1 KPRLGALRRKELRLN
16 CRLRKIDCSQRTG
29 PAGCRRTARKDACAP
44 DCASAS
50 AYSKMFFITAQS
62 LDRREA
68 IRRINLI
75 AGKDLRAMADEYK
88 IGVWRNSRENK
99 GWAGQVIERYLGLPQ
114 NSRQAP
120 DFGDWELKVVPLR
133 KDASGNLR
141 VKESMAITML
151 EPAEVVANNF
161 EDSHLYD
168 KLRSMVVV
176 SRVWESKE
184 ELHSILHAAA
194 EFDLD
199 NSEIRKQV
207 VSDYESIRAQIWE
220 RGIDSVTGDLGK
232 LVQARTKGPGHG
244 STSRAFY
251 ARPIFV
257 AHILNL
263 QKLAWMPRVFFDDE
277 SEPRRVGVATG

>member
-1 KPRLGALRRKELRLN
+1 MR
-16 CRLRKIDCSQRTG
+16 I
-29 PAGCRRTARKDACAP
+29 
-44 DCASAS
+44 
-50 AYSKMFFITAQS
+50 FFITTQT
-62 LDRREA
+62 LDRRDA
-68 IRRINLI
+68 VRRINLL
-75 AGKDLRAMADEYK
+75 AGKDLRALADEYK
-88 IGVWRNSRENK
+88 IPVWKNGRENK
-99 GWAGQVIERYLGLPQ
+99 GWAGLVIEHYLGLPQ

-133 KDASGNLR
+133 KDTDGNLR

-151 EPAEVVANNF
+151 EPAEVLASKF

-184 ELHSILHAAA
+184 ELHSMLHAAA

-199 NSEIRKQV
+199 DPEIHDRVKA
-207 VSDYESIRAQIWE
+207 DYETIRTQIRA
-220 RGIDSVTGDLGK
+220 RGIDLVTGDLGK

-263 QKLAWMPRVFFDDE
+263 QKLASMPRVVVWE
-277 SEPRRVGVATG
+277 SPVES

>member
-1 KPRLGALRRKELRLN
+1 MAILIIN
-16 CRLRKIDCSQRTG
+16 QR
-29 PAGCRRTARKDACAP
+29 
-44 DCASAS
+44 
-50 AYSKMFFITAQS
+50 

-68 IRRINLI
+68 LRRINQL
-75 AGKDLRAMADEYK
+75 AGKDLRPMADEYG
-88 IGVWRNSRENK
+88 IPVWKNGHENK
-99 GWAGQVIERYLGLPQ
+99 GWAGLVIERYLGLPQ

-120 DFGDWELKVVPLR
+120 DFGSWELKVVPLR
-133 KDASGNLR
+133 KDANGNLR

-151 EPAEVVANNF
+151 EPTEVLASRF

-176 SRVWESKE
+176 SRIYESPQ

-199 NSEIRKQV
+199 TPKIREQV
-207 VSDYESIRAQIWE
+207 ADDYEAIRTQI
-220 RGIDSVTGDLGK
+220 RTGGIDSVTGDLGT
-232 LVQARTKGPGHG
+232 LVQARTKGRGHG
-244 STSRAFY
+244 STTKAFY

-263 QKLAWMPRVFFDDE
+263 HKLASMSIVLSGDFVLN
-277 SEPRRVGVATG
+277 S

>member
-1 KPRLGALRRKELRLN
+1 M
-16 CRLRKIDCSQRTG
+16 S
-29 PAGCRRTARKDACAP
+29 
-44 DCASAS
+44 
-50 AYSKMFFITAQS
+50 FFITTQT

-68 IRRINLI
+68 VRRINFL

-88 IGVWRNSRENK
+88 IPVWKSGRENK
-99 GWAGQVIERYLGLPQ
+99 GWAGLVIERYLGLPQ

-133 KDASGNLR
+133 KETDGNLR

-151 EPAEVVANNF
+151 EPAEVLANKF

-176 SRVWESKE
+176 SRVYESKE
-184 ELHSILHAAA
+184 ELHSMLHAAA

-199 NSEIRKQV
+199 NPKISSQV
-207 VSDYESIRAQIWE
+207 KDDYETIQAQIRR

-251 ARPIFV
+251 ARPVFV

-263 QKLAWMPRVFFDDE
+263 QKLARMPRVWAE
-277 SEPRRVGVATG
+277 LIAIA

>member
-1 KPRLGALRRKELRLN
+1 MP
-16 CRLRKIDCSQRTG
+16 
-29 PAGCRRTARKDACAP
+29 
-44 DCASAS
+44 
-50 AYSKMFFITAQS
+50 FFITTQS
-62 LDRREA
+62 LDRKEA
-68 IRRINLI
+68 VRRINLL
-75 AGKDLRAMADEYK
+75 AGKDLRPLADQYG
-88 IGVWRNSRENK
+88 IPVWKNGRENK
-99 GWAGQVIERYLGLPQ
+99 GWAGLVIERYLGLPQ

-133 KDASGNLR
+133 KDAEGKLR

-151 EPAEVVANNF
+151 EPAEVLANKF

-176 SRVWESKE
+176 SRIYESPQ

-199 NSEIRKQV
+199 NPKVHDQV
-207 VSDYESIRAQIWE
+207 KADYETIRTQIRA

-232 LVQARTKGPGHG
+232 LVQARTKGRGHG

-251 ARPIFV
+251 ARPVFV

-263 QKLAWMPRVFFDDE
+263 QKLAFMPRVFGDE
-277 SEPRRVGVATG
+277 QTGLS

>member
-1 KPRLGALRRKELRLN
+1 MR
-16 CRLRKIDCSQRTG
+16 I
-29 PAGCRRTARKDACAP
+29 
-44 DCASAS
+44 
-50 AYSKMFFITAQS
+50 FFITTQT
-62 LDRREA
+62 LDRRDA
-68 IRRINLI
+68 VRRINLL
-75 AGKDLRAMADEYK
+75 AGKDLRALADEYK
-88 IGVWRNSRENK
+88 IPVWKNGRENK
-99 GWAGQVIERYLGLPQ
+99 GWAGLVIEHYLGLPQ

-133 KDASGNLR
+133 KDTDGNLR

-151 EPAEVVANNF
+151 EPAEVVANKF

-168 KLRSMVVV
+168 KLCSMVVV

-184 ELHSILHAAA
+184 ELHSMLHAAA

-199 NSEIRKQV
+199 DPKIHDRVKA
-207 VSDYESIRAQIWE
+207 DYETIRTQIRA
-220 RGIDSVTGDLGK
+220 RGIDLVTGDLGK

-263 QKLAWMPRVFFDDE
+263 QKLASMPRVVVWE
-277 SEPRRVGVATG
+277 SPVES

>member
-1 KPRLGALRRKELRLN
+1 
-16 CRLRKIDCSQRTG
+16 
-29 PAGCRRTARKDACAP
+29 
-44 DCASAS
+44 
-50 AYSKMFFITAQS
+50 MFFITQA
-62 LDRREA
+62 LDRHEA
-68 IRRINLI
+68 VRRINLL
-75 AGKDLRAMADEYK
+75 AGKDLRPMADDYK
-88 IGVWRNSRENK
+88 IPVWKNGRENK
-99 GWAGQVIERYLGLPQ
+99 GWAGLVIEHYLGLPQ

-133 KDASGNLR
+133 KDASGNMR
-141 VKESMAITML
+141 VKESMAITMI
-151 EPAEVVANNF
+151 EPTEVLANKF

-176 SRVWESKE
+176 SRVWESAKE
-184 ELHSILHAAA
+184 EHSMLHAAA

-199 NSEIRKQV
+199 DPKIHAQV
-207 VSDYESIRAQIWE
+207 REDYETIRGQIRN

-244 STSRAFY
+244 SRSRAFY

-263 QKLAWMPRVFFDDE
+263 QKLASMPRVYAGT
-277 SEPRRVGVATG
+277 SEA

>member
-1 KPRLGALRRKELRLN
+1 MAILIIN
-16 CRLRKIDCSQRTG
+16 QW
-29 PAGCRRTARKDACAP
+29 
-44 DCASAS
+44 
-50 AYSKMFFITAQS
+50 

-68 IRRINLI
+68 LRRINQL
-75 AGKDLRAMADEYK
+75 AGKDLRPMADEFG
-88 IGVWRNSRENK
+88 IPVWKNGHENK
-99 GWAGQVIERYLGLPQ
+99 GWAGLVIERYLGLRQ

-120 DFGDWELKVVPLR
+120 DFGSWELKVVPLR
-133 KDASGNLR
+133 KDANGILR

-151 EPAEVVANNF
+151 EPTEVLASRF

-176 SRVWESKE
+176 SRIYESPQ

-199 NSEIRKQV
+199 TPKIRKQV
-207 VSDYESIRAQIWE
+207 ADDYEAIRTQI
-220 RGIDSVTGDLGK
+220 RTGGIDSVTGDLGT
-232 LVQARTKGPGHG
+232 LVQARTKGRGHG
-244 STSRAFY
+244 STTKAFY

-263 QKLAWMPRVFFDDE
+263 HKLASMPIVLSDDFVLN
-277 SEPRRVGVATG
+277 S

>member
-1 KPRLGALRRKELRLN
+1 
-16 CRLRKIDCSQRTG
+16 
-29 PAGCRRTARKDACAP
+29 
-44 DCASAS
+44 
-50 AYSKMFFITAQS
+50 MFFITTQS
-62 LDRREA
+62 LDRHEA
-68 IRRINLI
+68 VRRINLL
-75 AGKDLRAMADEYK
+75 AGKDLRPLADEYK
-88 IGVWRNSRENK
+88 IPVWKNGHENK
-99 GWAGQVIERYLGLPQ
+99 GWAGLVIERYLGLPQ
-114 NSRQAP
+114 NSRQEP

-133 KDASGNLR
+133 KDLQGNLR
-141 VKESMAITML
+141 VKESMAVTML
-151 EPAEVVANNF
+151 EPAEVVANRF

-176 SRVWESKE
+176 SRVWESAQ
-184 ELHSILHAAA
+184 ELHSMLHAAA

-199 NSEIRKQV
+199 DPKIHSQV
-207 VSDYESIRAQIWE
+207 RDDYETIRGQIRN

-263 QKLAWMPRVFFDDE
+263 QKLAAMPHVFTD
-277 SEPRRVGVATG
+277 ATDFIQA

>member
-1 KPRLGALRRKELRLN
+1 MA
-16 CRLRKIDCSQRTG
+16 
-29 PAGCRRTARKDACAP
+29 
-44 DCASAS
+44 
-50 AYSKMFFITAQS
+50 FFITAQS
-62 LDRREA
+62 LNRHEA
-68 IRRINLI
+68 VRRINSL
-75 AGKDLRAMADEYK
+75 AGKDLRAMADDYK
-88 IGVWRNSRENK
+88 IPVWKNGHENK
-99 GWAGQVIERYLGLPQ
+99 GWAGLLIERYLGLPQ

-133 KDASGNLR
+133 KTADGTLR

-151 EPAEVVANNF
+151 EPSEVLGNKF

-176 SRVWESKE
+176 SRIWESVRE
-184 ELHSILHAAA
+184 EHSMLHAAA

-199 NSEIRKQV
+199 DPRINAQV
-207 VSDYESIRAQIWE
+207 RDDYETIRG
-220 RGIDSVTGDLGK
+220 RVRTHGIDSVTGDLGK

-251 ARPIFV
+251 ARPVFV

-263 QKLAWMPRVFFDDE
+263 QKLASMPRVYVDNFE
-277 SEPRRVGVATG
+277 IT